1 MFKAF
6 FKDKKYLFLF
16 LIIFGLII
24 GTFFDFKVSS
34 ILYHKNNIFG
44 LFFAAYGQLPFNLG
58 FAISGTLMFLISLKT
73 NKQSWIV
80 YGILLNLLSLIL
92 CTISPLLYLKN
103 LSWILALII
112 SLILI
117 IISNYLI
124 YRYLKD
130 VEVDKLIKYLKFLLL
145 VLVLQMIAI
154 NIIKLWWGRPR
165 MRMIVAT
172 ENAYFVPWYILDNG
186 LKDSLLQQGIALE
199 ELKSFPS
206 GHTAAAT
213 CILVYTILPLIK
225 YSQNK
230 KTANICLAA
239 SLCYILIVAISRIVA
254 GAHFVSD
261 VTVGFATCLIIILLV
276 YHYLYEKI

>member
-117 IISNYLI
+117 IISNCLI

-130 VEVDKLIKYLKFLLL
+130 VEVD
-145 VLVLQMIAI
+145 
-154 NIIKLWWGRPR
+154 N
-165 MRMIVAT
+165 
-172 ENAYFVPWYILDNG
+172 FV
-186 LKDSLLQQGIALE
+186 E
-199 ELKSFPS
+199 
-206 GHTAAAT
+206 
-213 CILVYTILPLIK
+213 
-225 YSQNK
+225 
-230 KTANICLAA
+230 
-239 SLCYILIVAISRIVA
+239 
-254 GAHFVSD
+254 
-261 VTVGFATCLIIILLV
+261 
-276 YHYLYEKI
+276 YLYEKLLEYGYEADKNVGKNVGIDIAIFDAEKGAVDFPQYIKDAIKK